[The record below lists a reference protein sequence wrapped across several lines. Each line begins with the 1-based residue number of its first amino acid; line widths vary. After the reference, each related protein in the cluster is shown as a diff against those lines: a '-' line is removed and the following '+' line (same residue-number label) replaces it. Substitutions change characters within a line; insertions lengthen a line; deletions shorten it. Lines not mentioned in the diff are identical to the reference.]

1 MKKQR
6 RMNAILTKAVQE
18 FKSENDALNDEVS
31 ALKEKVKD
39 HDAMKDQIDALQ
51 QSLLEIQTLL
61 QNYGIM
67 EN

>member
-1 MKKQR
+1 
-6 RMNAILTKAVQE
+6 MNAILTKAVQE
-18 FKSENDALNDEVS
+18 LKSENDALNDEVS

-39 HDAMKDQIDALQ
+39 HDVMKVQIDALQ